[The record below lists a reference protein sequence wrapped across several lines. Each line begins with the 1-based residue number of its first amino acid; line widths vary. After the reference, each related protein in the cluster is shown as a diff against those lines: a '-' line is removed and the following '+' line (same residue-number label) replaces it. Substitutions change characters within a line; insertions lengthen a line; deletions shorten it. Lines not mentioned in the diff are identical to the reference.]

1 MLTEGKK
8 QFPNSYIRTKVNVDD
23 LTIEAHAKVGDN
35 WVDLG
40 LKTNIPHN
48 ICDLVSTDT
57 QVVSSQ
63 VMATQ
68 DEVMCVS

>member
-1 MLTEGKK
+1 
-8 QFPNSYIRTKVNVDD
+8 VDD

-35 WVDLG
+35 WIDLG
-40 LKTNIPHN
+40 LKTTIPHN
-48 ICDLVSTDT
+48 ICDQVSTDT

-63 VMATQ
+63 VIATQ